1 MQDGE
6 VLPRIMSHLRSL
18 SAAGAVPGAFLLV
31 VDNAEDPLRGPAREG
46 FVALVRKVCRAEC
59 ADCLDTRF
67 SAYFPS

>member
-18 SAAGAVPGAFLLV
+18 SAAGAVPGALLLV

-46 FVALVRKVCRAEC
+46 FVALVRKVC
-59 ADCLDTRF
+59 
-67 SAYFPS
+67 